1 MESVDVMNHK
11 GGCFVTL
18 MATLAVGALPVPSF
32 SQDELGIRPETRDRA
47 MEQIGL
53 VTREF
58 TKLGEWSSQTE
69 MIESFIRDVWRE
81 NHWDT
86 EADRFAK
93 DTMLQVSRIPPWRFE
108 ERMDKLI
115 DRFSD
120 RYELSP
126 QQKVRFRSKL
136 YRETF
141 GLILR
146 NAPMM
151 ANQTREYVSTRLDAR
166 PFTTEQVA
174 RWTIES
180 EDLVADS
187 FKRMDRI
194 SEALERDM
202 SPEQRAILQRDFRS
216 HERRKKYL
224 LEQRSKW
231 AKGQWRP
238 EDWGLRNDPIQAGR
252 VTQAEGTAGGGLPS
266 DRPVRGNAPATGS
279 LDRTPHKPDNR
290 CVPEDESTWAQYVR
304 QFIEK
309 HRLAAGQ
316 RKAVESILAEMVARA
331 RDYRQAHAEELD
343 AIAASR
349 RAAAPEFDPI
359 RDMFGELQARAEAL
373 LTTTQQSDDHG

>member
-1 MESVDVMNHK
+1 MNRK
-11 GGCFVTL
+11 SGCFVTL
-18 MATLAVGALPVPSF
+18 LATLVAGVLPMPSF
-32 SQDELGIRPETRDRA
+32 SQDDLAIGPETRDRA

-58 TKLGEWSSQTE
+58 TKLGVWSSQTE
-69 MIESFIRDVWRE
+69 MIENFIRDVWRE
-81 NHWDT
+81 NHWET

-126 QQKVRFRSKL
+126 PQKVRFRSKL

-146 NAPMM
+146 NASMM
-151 ANQTREYVSTRLDAR
+151 ANQTREYVNTRLDAR

-187 FKRMDRI
+187 FKGMDRI
-194 SEALERDM
+194 FEALERDM
-202 SPEQRAILQRDFRS
+202 SLEQREILQHDFGS
-216 HERRKKYL
+216 HERRKKYV

-252 VTQAEGTAGGGLPS
+252 VAQAQGAAGGSLPS
-266 DRPVRGNAPATGS
+266 DRPVSRNAPATGS

-290 CVPEDESTWAQYVR
+290 FVPEDESTWGRYIR
-304 QFIEK
+304 LFIE
-309 HRLAAGQ
+309 
-316 RKAVESILAEMVARA
+316 
-331 RDYRQAHAEELD
+331 
-343 AIAASR
+343 
-349 RAAAPEFDPI
+349 
-359 RDMFGELQARAEAL
+359 
-373 LTTTQQSDDHG
+373 